1 MSSKPEQPVE
11 GEDENYEFHIRTY
24 TPDEILN
31 DITTNPEPW
40 VSDGRYVIDDLT
52 DEEWEAFVEA
62 IS

>member
-1 MSSKPEQPVE
+1 MSSQPEKPVK
-11 GEDENYEFHIRTY
+11 GEDENYEFQIRTY

-40 VSDGRYVIDDLT
+40 VSDGRYVIDDLI
-52 DEEWEAFVEA
+52 DDEWEAFVEA